1 MALGGALPGPGPGC
15 LIFLAPGLG
24 CGLQR
29 KTSAPL
35 EQAMGQSSPGAAD
48 SGEDLHPSQSR
59 PHARSTGAG
68 NGHQEEGW
76 DVNHDGRPPGRAC
89 SWPDKSCQRVWA
101 LPSCYG

>member
-48 SGEDLHPSQSR
+48 SREDLHPSQSR

-76 DVNHDGRPPGRAC
+76 DVVG
-89 SWPDKSCQRVWA
+89 A
-101 LPSCYG
+101 LLYPLVFPVLVFFALSSPVCG